1 MVTRREMV
9 LTSMAS
15 AVARGRRFDA
25 STNLDPQ
32 AVLAQRCLA
41 CTSEIEALWG
51 AHEQEFERLTALLGK
66 ERVHEEWDRSTPRTR
81 RLSEIPARIDELDR
95 QRQQITIILAR
106 EPALSLEGVVGKISV
121 AHELIDPRD
130 DPYETRAL
138 LARAAADLAA
148 LCIAMRS

>member
-9 LTSMAS
+9 LTSVAS
-15 AVARGRRFDA
+15 AVAGGQRGDA
-25 STNLDPQ
+25 SALLDPQ
-32 AVLAQRCLA
+32 VALARYCLE
-41 CTSEIEALWG
+41 CTSEIETLWE
-51 AHEQEFERLTALLGK
+51 AHEREFARLTALLGK
-66 ERVHEEWDRSTPRTR
+66 ERVHEEWNRSTPRTR

-95 QRQQITIILAR
+95 KRQQITEHLAH
-106 EPALSLEGVVGKISV
+106 EPALSLEGVAGKISI

-148 LCIAMRS
+148 FGIAVRS

>member
-15 AVARGRRFDA
+15 AVVGGQSGDT
-25 STNLDPQ
+25 STLLDPQ
-32 AVLAQRCLA
+32 AALAQRCLA
-41 CTSEIEALWG
+41 CTSEIETLWD

-66 ERVHEEWDRSTPRTR
+66 ERVHEEWNRSTPRTR

-95 QRQQITIILAR
+95 QRRQITTILAR
-106 EPALSLEGVVGKISV
+106 EPALSLEGVAGKISI

-148 LCIAMRS
+148 FGIAVRS